1 VRQLKL
7 GAVNNGMV
15 AVNEGLQ
22 PGDRVVVEG
31 TDRLRAGAKVEVAG
45 GSDVIP
51 AARDKNLGAGAPA
64 GTTPPSK

>member
-1 VRQLKL
+1 
-7 GAVNNGMV
+7 MV

-31 TDRLRAGAKVEVAG
+31 TDRLRAGAKVEVVGGAG
-45 GSDVIP
+45 VIP
-51 AARDKNLGAGAPA
+51 ATRDKTLGAGAPA